1 MMISR
6 TLSTSVWVAASISS
20 TSMSRPS
27 AISTQA
33 SQTPQG
39 SAVGPCSQL
48 RPRARMRAVVVLPTP
63 RGPAN
68 TKDWAMRRLA
78 MALRSV
84 CVTARWPI
92 TSSKRCGRHFLA
104 RTLYDTGGVGRK
116 MSDVK
121 GEGRSAFSPLEAS
134 RLGPHR
140 DPEAPAAHFSDCLAL
155 LPSGPDAV
163 RRLRLHRVRIAV
175 RPGGHLAPPRP
186 SRTGR
191 TQAFSVLRSPLVR

>member
-6 TLSTSVWVAASISS
+6 TLSTCVLVAASISS

-33 SQTPQG
+33 SHVAAG
-39 SAVGPCSQL
+39 IGGRALFAVEAARQDARRRGLADAARAGEHERLGDAPAGDSVAQRL
-48 RPRARMRAVVVLPTP
+48 RDRALADHVFESLWPPLPGEDLVRHSGVVESCRV
-63 RGPAN
+63 
-68 TKDWAMRRLA
+68 
-78 MALRSV
+78 
-84 CVTARWPI
+84 
-92 TSSKRCGRHFLA
+92 
-104 RTLYDTGGVGRK
+104 
-116 MSDVK
+116 
-121 GEGRSAFSPLEAS
+121 EGRRNAS
-134 RLGPHR
+134 RLSHRRAAADGPHR